1 MIEKEWHS
9 DLILKLLS
17 KAKDK
22 SSFDAQQDLALKT
35 KGSYKLNLE
44 QASKILEMQLQ
55 KLTGLEHQ
63 KIVDEYSLLL
73 MKFQTYRIF

>member
-1 MIEKEWHS
+1 MAS

-44 QASKILEMQLQ
+44 QASKI
-55 KLTGLEHQ
+55 
-63 KIVDEYSLLL
+63 
-73 MKFQTYRIF
+73 

>member
-1 MIEKEWHS
+1 MIEKEWRS

-63 KIVDEYSLLL
+63 KLLTNILNSL
-73 MKFQTYRIF
+73 MKFQTFLIF

>member
-1 MIEKEWHS
+1 MIEKEWRS

-17 KAKDK
+17 KEKDK

-44 QASKILEMQLQ
+44 QASKDPRDAIAE
-55 KLTGLEHQ
+55 
-63 KIVDEYSLLL
+63 
-73 MKFQTYRIF
+73 TYRIGTPKNC